1 MVARILDVSL
11 EWGKTWFE
19 ISDLIVSISNRL
31 VFNQKYVKLINFVMS
46 ITYSFIIYYFT
57 DILKTLAYWTS
68 RSNNLLK

>member
-11 EWGKTWFE
+11 EWGKTWLE
-19 ISDLIVSISNRL
+19 IPDLIVSISNRL

-68 RSNNLLK
+68 RSNNWLK

>member
-31 VFNQKYVKLINFVMS
+31 VFNQKYVKLINFVMN

>member
-11 EWGKTWFE
+11 EWGKTWLE

-31 VFNQKYVKLINFVMS
+31 VFNQKYVKLINFVMN